1 MRINSSLIRWPL
13 VILGLSLLAFL
24 IGGLMPSPVRA
35 AIEQRMNLPFSVP
48 PVAHLVLCAVMT
60 ATLRWWLS
68 AWHAG
73 VILMIV
79 LLIGGVAEIGQHWIP
94 NRTPD
99 LRDMGLNLA
108 GGLLGLLVMSAGRRY
123 SAR

>member
-1 MRINSSLIRWPL
+1 MRIDPSLARWPL
-13 VILGLSLLAFL
+13 VILSIALLAFL

-48 PVAHLVLCAVMT
+48 PVAHVALCAVMT
-60 ATLRWWLS
+60 ASLRWWRP

-73 VILMIV
+73 AVLAVV

-94 NRTPD
+94 HRTPNWG
-99 LRDMGLNLA
+99 DMGLNLA
-108 GGLLGLLVMSAGRRY
+108 GGLLGLLVMSSGRRY
-123 SAR
+123 SER